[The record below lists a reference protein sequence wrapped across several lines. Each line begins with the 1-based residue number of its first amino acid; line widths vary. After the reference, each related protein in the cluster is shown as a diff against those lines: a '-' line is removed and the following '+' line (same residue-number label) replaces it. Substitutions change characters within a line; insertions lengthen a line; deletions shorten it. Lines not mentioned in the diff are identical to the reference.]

1 MLVFLRRE
9 EEDKISKSA
18 GGDVLIISCFKDG
31 KVHWT
36 ISVNFTKNE
45 WEIIMLNKLF
55 AYGLLIWVEMFM
67 YSRKCAKN
75 D

>member
-1 MLVFLRRE
+1 MFFLRRE
-9 EEDKISKSA
+9 EEDKILKLV

-31 KVHWT
+31 KVYW
-36 ISVNFTKNE
+36 IILVNFIKNE

-55 AYGLLIWVEMFM
+55 VYGFLICVEMFM
-67 YSRKCAKN
+67 YFRKCVKN